1 MRSSKIIA
9 PLAVLVGLL
18 AATPTAAPAAP
29 AGHAKRGGDVVVLTY
44 PSIMQTRLVR
54 AQTAIRRA
62 AAFFDDGDPGRATT
76 ALAAA
81 RTNLTKAWN
90 GAVYVIETTPP
101 PPPPED
107 KLHLGAFRR
116 SGSLRI
122 DRRHRRH
129 HHRHH
134 HHHQRPRRG
143 DPQTGPV
150 FATIYD
156 TAFAVLSLQHYASTT
171 AVGLVDEA
179 SGPLLDGVRATVTQA
194 LDERDAAIAY
204 IASLPQPP
212 PPEPKSPA
220 AAKRGDPV
228 VGSWATVMPNVVPY
242 IDDEIQQFEG
252 TIAAGGL
259 PADVAEFLASGETQ
273 VSATKDT
280 VNELWPPIPPED

>member
-1 MRSSKIIA
+1 MRSKIIA
-9 PLAVLVGLL
+9 PLAVLIGLT
-18 AATPTAAPAAP
+18 AASPTAAPAAP
-29 AGHAKRGGDVVVLTY
+29 AAPADHAKRGGDVVVLTY
-44 PSIMQTRLVR
+44 PSIVQTRLVR

-62 AAFFDDGDPGRATT
+62 TAFFDDGDPGKATT

-129 HHRHH
+129 HH
-134 HHHQRPRRG
+134 HHQRPRRG

-171 AVGLVDEA
+171 SVGLIDDA
-179 SGPLLDGVRATVTQA
+179 TGPLLDGVRATVTQA

-204 IASLPQPP
+204 IHSLPVPPP
-212 PPEPKSPA
+212 PPEAKGRS
-220 AAKRGDPV
+220 AKRGDPV

-242 IDDEIQQFEG
+242 LDDEIQQLEG
-252 TIAAGGL
+252 TLAAGGL
-259 PADVAEFLASGETQ
+259 PVDVAGFLSSAETQ

-280 VNELWPPIPPED
+280 VNAFWPPIPPED